1 VIIRGARARQRQ
13 FPASGI
19 AKGPPGGVESAL
31 LPVKLRNQLLALA
44 CLLVFAAAGWLYVRT
59 WVVQKPFGIILF
71 VSDGLVARHLTA
83 ARLYEN
89 GASNRLELE
98 SFPYLALLRNPAR
111 DFAVPDNAAAATA
124 LATGQKVNHRTL
136 GQDAEGRRLKT
147 ILDLARQEGRAV
159 GLVSTGNLAAPGAAA
174 FYAQSG
180 DTREIDPIAV
190 QLLGSQLDVVLGG
203 GAGDF
208 LPEGKGGRRK
218 DGRDLIAEWQS
229 KGWDLVRS
237 KAELAN
243 VSTYRTQPIAGFFS
257 NDALAFSDQIESG
270 SQQPA
275 LADMVRRAIQFLQ
288 VKGHGNGYVLI
299 VDASLA
305 TTAAERNEGERVI
318 TETLALDRAV
328 KTAAEYAGWKSLIL
342 AVGKHGTGGLSLNG
356 YPLVTDHGVGLLGVN
371 AAGQPAL
378 TWASGPNGPGNAAS
392 PAAFQAPSALNT
404 AEDVLALSRGVG
416 ADKVHGFLDNTAIF
430 EILREAL

>member
-1 VIIRGARARQRQ
+1 M
-13 FPASGI
+13 
-19 AKGPPGGVESAL
+19 
-31 LPVKLRNQLLALA
+31 KLRNQLLALA
-44 CLLVFAAAGWLYVRT
+44 CLLAFAAGGWLYVRT

-89 GASNRLELE
+89 GASHRLALE
-98 SFPYLALLRNPAR
+98 SFPNLALLRNPAR
-111 DFAVPDNAAAATA
+111 DFAVPDDAAAATA
-124 LATGQKVNHRTL
+124 LATGEKVNHRTL
-136 GQDAEGRRLKT
+136 GQDAQGRRLKT
-147 ILDLARQEGRAV
+147 ILDLAHKQGRAV

-174 FYAQSG
+174 FYAQSA
-180 DTREIDPIAV
+180 DARETDPIAL
-190 QLLGSQLDVVLGG
+190 QLLGTPLDVVLGG

-208 LPEGKGGRRK
+208 LPANKGGRRK
-218 DGRDLIAEWQS
+218 DGRDLLAELQAQ
-229 KGWDLVRS
+229 GWDLVRS

-243 VSTYRTQPIAGFFS
+243 ASTYRTGRIVGFFS
-257 NDALAFSDQIESG
+257 ADPLAFSDQIESG

-288 VKGHGNGYVLI
+288 VSNHGYVLI

-305 TTAAERNEGERVI
+305 TSAAERNEGERVI
-318 TETLALDRAV
+318 IETLALDRAV
-328 KTAAEYAGWKSLIL
+328 KTALEYAGWKSLIL

-378 TWASGPNGPGNAAS
+378 TWASGPNGPTNAAS

-416 ADKVHGFLDNTAIF
+416 AEKIHGFLDNTAIF
-430 EILREAL
+430 KILREAL